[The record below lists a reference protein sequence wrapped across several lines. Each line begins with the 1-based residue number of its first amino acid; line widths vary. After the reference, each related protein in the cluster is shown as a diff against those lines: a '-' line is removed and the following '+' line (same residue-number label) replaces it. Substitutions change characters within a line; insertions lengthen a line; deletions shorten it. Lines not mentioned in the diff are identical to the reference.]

1 MTTLTY
7 RYKLDPTVLENLR
20 DFAGLHRHAE
30 PAVFREEWDQWVTKN
45 SEMIMVEQRRLS
57 ALGCTKDIN
66 SKLYKSAR
74 YYFKNKS
81 VDEVDATKRREYVGT
96 SKEFR
101 EAIDEHITNI
111 ARNQVMKPAAAFV
124 NFLENDMYK
133 KIIKT
138 TRCDIQGYGFTSE
151 MIDKKIKKTYKNR
164 YFAHQ
169 KA

>member
-7 RYKLDPTVLENLR
+7 RYKLDPTVLENVR

-81 VDEVDATKRREYVGT
+81 IDEVDATKRREYVGT

-101 EAIDEHITNI
+101 EAINEHITNSQKLKDSSGKIVFMAI
-111 ARNQVMKPAAAFV
+111 ASLSYLQNICEYVS
-124 NFLENDMYK
+124 L
-133 KIIKT
+133 
-138 TRCDIQGYGFTSE
+138 
-151 MIDKKIKKTYKNR
+151 
-164 YFAHQ
+164 
-169 KA
+169 